1 MNFAISYNGEEVMVD
16 VTSWESTIDN
26 RIEFYVV
33 FAGQQE
39 TFINFVKRRNQTDIT
54 EESSS
59 ADLTDDIKAAIKNRL
74 IYFTQH
80 PNPNT

>member
-1 MNFAISYNGEEVMVD
+1 MNFAISHNGNEVTID
-16 VTSWESTIDN
+16 VTWWESAMDN

-39 TFINFVKRRNQTDIT
+39 TFINFVKRKNHTDLI

-59 ADLTDDIKAAIKNRL
+59 ADLPSDIKAAIKNRL
-74 IYFTQH
+74 MYFTEH
-80 PNPNT
+80 PNK